1 MTDKNGNKVNPFDIL
16 GSAMGGGKGGEGKT
30 TSVSGG
36 MTGSVAK
43 STTSP

>member
-16 GSAMGGGKGGEGKT
+16 GSAMGGGGKKT
-30 TSVSGG
+30 NVSGG